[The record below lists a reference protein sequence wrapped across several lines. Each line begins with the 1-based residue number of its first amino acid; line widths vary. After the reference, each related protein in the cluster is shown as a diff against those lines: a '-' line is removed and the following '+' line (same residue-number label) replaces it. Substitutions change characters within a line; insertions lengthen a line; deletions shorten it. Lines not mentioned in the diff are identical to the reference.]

1 MFTGIVQVVG
11 DIRAREETSDG
22 VRLKIKGEAIAPV
35 LSLGDSVAVSGVCLT
50 VEEVDDESF
59 WVQATKATIACTQ
72 IGVWSRGDPVNL
84 EVALRAGDA
93 LGGHLVQGH
102 VDGVAEVLGVEQK
115 AKSGM
120 LEVRLP
126 DKVASV
132 TVSQGSLAI
141 DGVSLTVN
149 SLEGAV
155 ARFAVIPYTWSHT
168 TLGGLRAGSR
178 VHVEADIIAKYVG
191 QAVAPYLAPDG

>member
-1 MFTGIVQVVG
+1 MFTGIVQAVG
-11 DIRAREETSDG
+11 EIQAREETADG
-22 VRLKIKGEAIAPV
+22 VRLEIKGEAIGPA

-50 VEEVDDESF
+50 IEEVDDESF

-72 IGVWSRGDPVNL
+72 IGAWGRGDLVNL
-84 EVALRAGDA
+84 ETALRAGDA

-102 VDGVAEVLGVEQK
+102 VDGVADVLGVEQN
-115 AKSGM
+115 AQSGM
-120 LEVRLP
+120 LKVRLP
-126 DKVASV
+126 DRVASV
-132 TVSQGSLAI
+132 TVSQGSLAV

-149 SLEGAV
+149 SLEGVV

-168 TLGGLRAGSR
+168 TLGGLREGRR

-191 QAVAPYLAPDG
+191 QAVTPYLDLKG